1 MDTKREQERQE
12 LYKGIWNIANDL
24 RGQVDGW
31 DFKAYVLACYSID
44 IYLKI

>member
-31 DFKAYVLACYSID
+31 DFKAYVFDQLVSSRHT
-44 IYLKI
+44 K

>member
-31 DFKAYVLACYSID
+31 DFKAYVLIRFSKVD
-44 IYLKI
+44 STNN